1 MRLLTRFCRF
11 AIGTTLAALVPLS
24 AESGQALPGQGLFG
38 ETPETNRPVSSA
50 GISLYGGAGD
60 SGGIGAVPDPLL
72 GSSYFAGFMGG
83 LSHRRQLS
91 RYTFSAAAGTSYRYF
106 PDIRELVNLDGSG
119 AVSLSRQVTSRGTL
133 RVSQTAQYTRFRQFG
148 PVPTGPTDPTDP
160 TGSDSL
166 DVLPASNPEG
176 AATVGQPFYSLNSS
190 VSFSQ
195 SLGPRAGLWADYS
208 YWMSV
213 NQSWSQ
219 RPDTHDARFRY
230 FRGAGR
236 SASVWAG
243 TSYRTGQTSFE
254 EGVPRIRAND
264 FEGGVAYTRRQT
276 TLTASSGVTLVT
288 RAGQSPS
295 PDVTDAG
302 LDYQVMASMGIGQQF
317 RESWNLYADYSRRV
331 QFVEAFP
338 DPFASDQANGM
349 LSGRL
354 GRRMELSGRASFWTG
369 TATATTANADQH
381 VTGWQVAVRLGA
393 GLARRARTYVQ
404 YHYTANQFSEGALAS
419 LPPGVLPRTNWGGV
433 YVGLDLWA
441 AHVH

>member
-1 MRLLTRFCRF
+1 M
-11 AIGTTLAALVPLS
+11 
-24 AESGQALPGQGLFG
+24 FG
-38 ETPETNRPVSSA
+38 ETPETTRPVSSA
-50 GISLYGGAGD
+50 GISVYGGAGD
-60 SGGIGAVPDPLL
+60 SGGIGSVPDPLF
-72 GSSYFAGFMGG
+72 GGQFFAGFMGG
-83 LSHRRQLS
+83 LSHRRRVS
-91 RYTFSAAAGTSYRYF
+91 TNTFSAAAGTSYRYF
-106 PDIRELVNLDGSG
+106 PDLRELVNLDGSG

-148 PVPTGPTDPTDP
+148 PVPTGPTDPTEP
-160 TGSDSL
+160 TSSGNADE
-166 DVLPASNPEG
+166 LPVSNPEG
-176 AATVGQPFYSLNSS
+176 ASTVGQPFYSLTSS
-190 VSFSQ
+190 ASFSQ
-195 SLGPRAGLWADYS
+195 SLGARSGLWTEYT

-276 TLTASSGVTLVT
+276 TFTASSGVTLVT
-288 RAGQSPS
+288 RADQVAS
-295 PDVTDAG
+295 AG
-302 LDYQVMASMGIGQQF
+302 ESSGGVDYQVVGSLGVGQQI
-317 RESWNLYADYSRRV
+317 RQSWSLYADYSRRL

-349 LSGRL
+349 ISGRL
-354 GRRMELSGRASFWTG
+354 GRRMDVSSRASYWTG
-369 TATATTANADQH
+369 TATATTAGSDQRAH
-381 VTGWQVAVRLGA
+381 GWQVAVRAGA

-419 LPPGVLPRTNWGGV
+419 LPPGVVPRTNWGGV
-433 YVGLDLWA
+433 FVGLDIWA